1 MKILVIDIETR
12 PNLAHVWGLWDQRVG
27 LNQIV
32 EVGTVICFAAKWHK
46 SSKVEFAS
54 DYHDGHDAMVKRAWT
69 LLDDADAV
77 VHYNGKAFDMKHLQR
92 EFLLAGLPPPS
103 PWVDIDLL
111 LTVRQQFKFASNKL
125 DHIASELGI
134 GTKMAHEGFDLW
146 RKCMADD
153 KAAWGRMKRYNVQ
166 DVRLTETLYDR
177 LMSWIKSTQT
187 VRSTTPGPTLA
198 RSVAGRLCTLA
209 EHTRPRP
216 GRTGVSSVRTA
227 GVGAP
232 RHRQSYIR
240 TQESS
245 REGNHDV
252 QRRRACRRVHRGL
265 ATA

>member
-69 LLDDADAV
+69 LLEDADAV

-177 LMSWIKSTQT
+177 LMPWIKSHPNRALYDSRPDTCPKCGGSSLHARGTHKTKTRAYRRFQCQDCGSWCTETQAELHT
-187 VRSTTPGPTLA
+187 DPGVKP
-198 RSVAGRLCTLA
+198 
-209 EHTRPRP
+209 
-216 GRTGVSSVRTA
+216 
-227 GVGAP
+227 
-232 RHRQSYIR
+232 
-240 TQESS
+240 
-245 REGNHDV
+245 
-252 QRRRACRRVHRGL
+252 
-265 ATA
+265 